1 MGDSILAEFPD
12 DANVLGPFLGNLP
25 TVKVAVAAGVVG
37 FVAGR
42 LPTVVAV
49 VAAGVVGFVVG
60 LVAGRR
66 SRPTTIVSTSDA
78 PVEARP
84 VATLEANPAL
94 SVDNALGPFLGNLPP
109 EILDAVVRKLG
120 WFETTSALAGKSCR
134 EAVERVASTRAVLT
148 EDGSGLTQAE
158 LERLRSREMNPLT
171 VAVMEGDVEALEW
184 LMQLFDGKGLRWRDV
199 GRDLSC
205 LAAGSGK
212 IESLTY
218 LYANGCHWNESTCYG
233 AAKGGHLEVLQWA
246 RQNGCRCD
254 LMTCMYAAKGGHVEV
269 LQWAHQNGCPWD
281 EKTCRLAAE
290 RGHLE
295 VLQWAHR
302 NGCPWN
308 EYTWKYA
315 RRICRPYLIEYGCPG
330 AR

>member
-49 VAAGVVGFVVG
+49 VAAGVAGFVVG

-66 SRPTTIVSTSDA
+66 SRPTIVSTSDA

-84 VATLEANPAL
+84 VATLEADPAL

-120 WFETTSALAGKSCR
+120 WFETTFALAGKSCR

-158 LERLRSREMNPLT
+158 LERLRSREMNPLA

-184 LMQLFDGKGLRWRDV
+184 LMQLFDGKGLRWRD
-199 GRDLSC
+199 GGMGLSQ
-205 LAAGSGK
+205 LAARRGK

-218 LYANGCHWNESTCYG
+218 LYANGCHWNESTCLWRGEGRLPGGPSVG
-233 AAKGGHLEVLQWA
+233 ASERVPVGRVDVLWRGEGRLPGGPPV
-246 RQNGCRCD
+246 
-254 LMTCMYAAKGGHVEV
+254 
-269 LQWAHQNGCPWD
+269 
-281 EKTCRLAAE
+281 
-290 RGHLE
+290 
-295 VLQWAHR
+295 
-302 NGCPWN
+302 
-308 EYTWKYA
+308 
-315 RRICRPYLIEYGCPG
+315 G
-330 AR
+330 A